1 MIKSIL
7 FGALLGAAGMGYLL
21 GGHEEYRTLDYGVTI
36 KINKITNK
44 ACLIGGN
51 EKAASL
57 LGYRQCN

>member
-1 MIKSIL
+1 MIKSTL
-7 FGALLGAAGMGYLL
+7 FGAVLGAAGMGYLL

-51 EKAASL
+51 ENVISYL
-57 LGYRQCN
+57 TQ